1 MSARL
6 TLALCATVA
15 LIGLAGG
22 ARTSFAQSD
31 QPAATGGGGGLEE
44 IVVTARRREEKA
56 QTVPITL
63 LTFQPAALEK
73 KDIRD
78 PLKLTDS
85 IPGFNG
91 ATGGSLGLTY
101 TFLRGAPGVIFYW
114 DDVPIN
120 VNNQA
125 VGFYFDMQNLQ
136 VLYGPQGTLFGLS
149 NDAGAIL
156 FQPNHPKNDYDGYGK
171 ITLGD
176 YGRQTVEAV
185 VNVPVVADKLLLR
198 AGVQYQKQDGYQHV
212 IKQNIDL
219 LNQNYWN
226 FRFAGT
232 YNATDNLRNEFMLNY
247 FDTQYL
253 PGSYT
258 FVAANPGPAQAF
270 GSLSLQQILN
280 FAQQGLVGPFAQSNL
295 AGKNI
300 DLVALQ
306 KQQEALGRY
315 TLAGLSLNPTAVLK
329 QLNIVNTTSWDINDN
344 LTLKNIAA
352 YAQIYNY
359 SLADIGGLEF
369 GLLQGP
375 IPSGFHDQPRGPTV
389 QYNEEI
395 QLIGNFF
402 DNKLRFQAG
411 FFNQWGGATSGAG
424 GSTPSN
430 STAPYGIQYT
440 NNFGGV
446 SVTGATLNQQS
457 RTDAVYGQATY
468 DFSDYV
474 EGVSF
479 TGGFRYNWDKFYTRG
494 DSYSYVPN
502 LRVDPSGN
510 TGIFKLNPPT
520 CRRDNQQ
527 FFGANNCATSQSAR
541 FTSPSYTVQIN
552 YQWRPATMF
561 YFNNS
566 LGYKTGGFNGQN
578 LVDFQIFKPEH
589 LNNYEVGVKTDFD
602 LAAVGLP
609 DVKSRFNGSMY
620 YGVYRGIEIQT
631 TGAYLTPAGNLS
643 LGTPYLDVGDG
654 DLYGWDIQWTVIPW
668 EDLTLQL
675 NAEYNRGKYKNF
687 QGPNPARA
695 TDPAAPP
702 QISVPGVGFEIL
714 PQYKFDGTAT
724 YHLPFIDKAYGDV
737 SITGS
742 YSWVQHSLAS
752 DVAQVGFGDVLP
764 GHHNVDINVA
774 WDDIW
779 GRTGLSGQFFVTN
792 VTNNSIVNGCLCA
805 YRAIGEIGLQPAQP
819 RMFGF
824 SLKYAFQSDTLGGE
838 TPPAPYT
845 PPAPQAV
852 APAPRSYLVF
862 FDFNKSDLTPQ
873 AMQIVDEAAK
883 NAGPAKV
890 TRLTV
895 TGHTDTVGSDAYNMR
910 LSRRRA
916 ESVAA
921 ELEKDGIPSSEIEI
935 VAKGKRDLLVPTAD
949 GVREPQNRRVQI
961 VYDGGPTM

>member
-6 TLALCATVA
+6 KVALCATVA
-15 LIGLAGG
+15 IAGL
-22 ARTSFAQSD
+22 TSGFPAALAQSD
-31 QPAATGGGGGLEE
+31 QQATASSGTGLEE

-56 QTVPITL
+56 QSVPITL
-63 LTFQPAALEK
+63 LSFSPETLAK

-78 PLKLTDS
+78 ALKLTDS
-85 IPGFNG
+85 VPGFNG

-114 DDVPIN
+114 DDVPVN

-125 VGFYFDMQNLQ
+125 QGFYFDMQNLQ

-156 FQPNHPKNDYDGYGK
+156 FQPNHPKNDYDGYAK
-171 ITLGD
+171 ITLGN
-176 YGRQTVEAV
+176 YGRQTVEAL
-185 VNVPVVADKLLLR
+185 VNVPVVDDKLLVR

-226 FRFAGT
+226 VRFAAT
-232 YNATDNLRNEFMLNY
+232 YNATDDIRNEFMLNY

-258 FVAANPGPAQAF
+258 FVAANPGPAGAF
-270 GSLSLQQILN
+270 SSVPCGIPGIAGNCFPGKGASLQYVL
-280 FAQQGLVGPFAQSNL
+280 NL
-295 AGKNI
+295 AKTYINPTGLAGINV
-300 DLVALQ
+300 DLISLQ
-306 KQQEALGRY
+306 KQQEALGRD
-315 TLAGLSLNPTAVLK
+315 TIAGTSVIPTAVLK
-329 QLNIVNTTSWDINDN
+329 QLNIVNTTSWDITDN
-344 LTLKNIAA
+344 LTLKNIAG
-352 YAQIYNY
+352 YAEIYSYTNR
-359 SLADIGGLEF
+359 SDIGGLEL

-375 IPSGFHDQPRGPTV
+375 IPGGYHDQPRGPAV

-395 QLIGNFF
+395 QAQGNFF
-402 DNKLRFQAG
+402 DNKLKFQAG
-411 FFNQWGGATSGAG
+411 FFNQWGGQSTGAG
-424 GSTPSN
+424 GSTPSD
-430 STAPYGIQYT
+430 TRGPFGIQFA
-440 NNFGGV
+440 NNFGGL
-446 SVTGATLNQQS
+446 SVTGSTLNLQS
-457 RTDAVYGQATY
+457 RSDALYTQSSY
-468 DFSDYV
+468 DLGDYV
-474 EGVSF
+474 EGLSI
-479 TGGFRYNWDKFYTRG
+479 TGGIRYNWDKFYTRG
-494 DSYSYVPN
+494 DSYSIAGGQLIQNKP
-502 LRVDPSGN
+502 LCLKPGSA
-510 TGIFKLNPPT
+510 TPT
-520 CRRDNQQ
+520 TNGCP
-527 FFGANNCATSQSAR
+527 TSQAAR
-541 FTSPSYTVQIN
+541 FTSPSYTVQVN

-578 LVDFQIFKPEH
+578 LVSFQIYNPEH
-589 LNNYEVGVKTDFD
+589 LNNYELGVKTDFD
-602 LAAVGLP
+602 WGAIGLEG
-609 DVKSRFNGSMY
+609 VKNRIDGSLY

-654 DLYGWDIQWTVIPW
+654 DLYGWDLQWTVLPFP
-668 EDLTLQL
+668 DLELHM

-687 QGPNPARA
+687 QGPN
-695 TDPAAPP
+695 AAGTG
-702 QISVPGVGFEIL
+702 QQSVPGVGFEIL
-714 PQYKFDGTAT
+714 PEYKFDGTAT

-737 SITGS
+737 SVTGS

-752 DVAQVGFGDVLP
+752 DVADVGFGDYLP
-764 GHHNVDINVA
+764 GHHNIDVSLDWQN
-774 WDDIW
+774 IW
-779 GRTGLSGQFFVTN
+779 GRDGLSGQFFMTN

-824 SLKYAFQSDTLGGE
+824 SLKYEFQSDTVGAAPAAAYVP
-838 TPPAPYT
+838 PPAVT
-845 PPAPQAV
+845 PAPSV
-852 APAPRSYLVF
+852 PNSYLVF
-862 FDFNKSDLTPQ
+862 FDFNKSDLTSQ
-873 AMQIVDEAAK
+873 AESIVDQAAK

-890 TRLTV
+890 TRLEV

-921 ELEKDGIPSSEIEI
+921 QLEKDGIPSSEIEI
-935 VAKGKRDLLVPTAD
+935 FAKGKRDLLVPTAD
-949 GVREPQNRRVQI
+949 GVKEPQNRRVQI
-961 VYDGGPTM
+961 VYSGGPTS

>member
-15 LIGLAGG
+15 LVGLTGG

-31 QPAATGGGGGLEE
+31 QPAAAKAGSGLEE

-63 LTFQPAALEK
+63 LTFSPATLEK

-78 PLKLTDS
+78 GLKLTDS

-114 DDVPIN
+114 DDVPVN

-125 VGFYFDMQNLQ
+125 QGFFFDMQNLE

-156 FQPNHPKNDYDGYGK
+156 FRPNHPRNDYDGYGK

-176 YGRQTVEAV
+176 YGRQTVEAL
-185 VNVPVVADKLLLR
+185 VNIPVVPDKLLLR

-232 YNATDNLRNEFMLNY
+232 YHVTDSIRNEFMLNY

-253 PGSYT
+253 PGAYT
-258 FVAANPGPAQAF
+258 FVAANPAPAQAF
-270 GSLSLQQILN
+270 GSVSLGQLLD
-280 FAQQGLVGPFAQSNL
+280 FAKRGFIGPFAQSNL

-315 TLAGLSLNPTAVLK
+315 TLAGLAFTPTAVLK
-329 QLNIVNTTSWDINDN
+329 QLNIVNTTSWDITDN
-344 LTLKNIAA
+344 LTLKNIAG
-352 YAQIYNY
+352 YAEIYNY
-359 SLADIGGLEF
+359 NRSDIGGLEF
-369 GLLQGP
+369 GLLQGT
-375 IPSGFHDQPRGPTV
+375 IPSGFHDEPRGPTV

-395 QLIGNFF
+395 QLIGHFL
-402 DNKLRFQAG
+402 DDKLSVQGG
-411 FFNQWGGATSGAG
+411 FFNQWGGAISGAG

-430 STAPYGIQYT
+430 SRAPYGIQYT
-440 NNFGGV
+440 DNFGGV
-446 SVTGATLNQQS
+446 SITGSTLNQQS
-457 RTDAVYGQATY
+457 RTDAVYAQASY

-474 EGVSF
+474 EGLSF
-479 TGGFRYNWDKFYTRG
+479 TGGFRYNWDKVYTRG
-494 DSYSYVPN
+494 DSYSYAPN
-502 LRVDPSGN
+502 LVADPTGN
-510 TGIFKLNPPT
+510 TGTFVLNQRT
-520 CRRDNQQ
+520 CRI
-527 FFGANNCATSQSAR
+527 NNTLVKGNSCPSSQSAR
-541 FTSPSYTVQIN
+541 FTSPSYTAVVN
-552 YQWRPATMF
+552 YQWRPHTMF
-561 YFNNS
+561 FFNNS

-602 LAAVGLP
+602 LGAIGLEQ
-609 DVKSRFNGSMY
+609 VKSRFNGSMY

-631 TGAYLTPAGNLS
+631 TGAYLTPAGNTA

-675 NAEYNRGKYKNF
+675 NAEYNKGKYKDF
-687 QGPNPARA
+687 QGPNPRA
-695 TDPAAPP
+695 GQPGQPA

-724 YHLPFIDKAYGDV
+724 YHFSFIDKAYGDV
-737 SITGS
+737 SFTGS

-764 GHHNVDINVA
+764 GHHNVDVSLN

-779 GRTGLSGQFFVTN
+779 GRTGISGQFFVTN

-824 SLKYAFQSDTLGGE
+824 SFKYEFQSDTLGE
-838 TPPAPYT
+838 TPATPYT

-852 APAPRSYLVF
+852 APAAPKSYLVF

-873 AMQIVDEAAK
+873 ATTIVDQAAS

-916 ESVAA
+916 ESVAVR
-921 ELEKDGIPSSEIEI
+921 LEKDGIPSSEIEI

-949 GVREPQNRRVQI
+949 GVKEPQNRRVQI
-961 VYDGGPTM
+961 VYDGGPTS

>member
-6 TLALCATVA
+6 TLALCAATA

-22 ARTSFAQSD
+22 ARTSFAQDQSD
-31 QPAATGGGGGLEE
+31 QPAAKGGTGLEE

-63 LTFQPAALEK
+63 LTFQPQKLEK
-73 KDIRD
+73 QDIRD
-78 PLKLTDS
+78 ALKLTDS

-101 TFLRGAPGVIFYW
+101 TFLEGAPGVIFYW
-114 DDVPIN
+114 DNVPVN

-125 VGFYFDMQNLQ
+125 QGFYFDIQNLQ

-149 NDAGAIL
+149 NDAGALL
-156 FQPNHPKNDYDGYGK
+156 FQPNHPKNDYDGYAK

-176 YGRQTVEAV
+176 YGRQTVEAL
-185 VNVPVVADKLLLR
+185 VNVPVIPDMLLVR

-226 FRFAGT
+226 FRFDVT
-232 YNATDNLRNEFMLNY
+232 YNPRDDVRNDFVLNY

-253 PGSYT
+253 PGAYD

-270 GSLSLQQILN
+270 GISLQDILKFAQEGFIGA
-280 FAQQGLVGPFAQSNL
+280 FAQQNL

-300 DLVALQ
+300 NLLALQ
-306 KQQEALGRY
+306 KQQEAIGRDNVEA
-315 TLAGLSLNPTAVLK
+315 LAFVPTATLK
-329 QLNIVNTTSWDINDN
+329 QLNIVNTTSWDIADN
-344 LTLKNIAA
+344 LTLNNIAGFA
-352 YAQIYNY
+352 SIFNY
-359 SLADIGGLEF
+359 VRADIGGLGF
-369 GLLQGP
+369 GLLQGN
-375 IPSGFHDQPRGPTV
+375 IPGGYHDDPGEPTL

-395 QLIGNFF
+395 QLVGHFF
-402 DNKLRFQAG
+402 DNKMTLQTG
-411 FFNQWGGATSGAG
+411 VFNQWGGSPSGAG

-430 STAPYGIQYT
+430 SQKPLAVTYT
-440 NNFGGV
+440 DDFGGV
-446 SVTGATLNQQS
+446 SLTGSSLNQQS
-457 RTDAVYGQATY
+457 RSDAVYAQAT
-468 DFSDYV
+468 DDLTDIW
-474 EGVSF
+474 EGF
-479 TGGFRYNWDKFYTRG
+479 DGFKLTGGVRYNWDKFYNRG
-494 DSYSYVPN
+494 TSYAYDAPTDKFV
-502 LRVDPSGN
+502 VA
-510 TGIFKLNPPT
+510 PPECIINGKT
-520 CRRDNQQ
+520 VIGPPCP
-527 FFGANNCATSQSAR
+527 TSQSAR
-541 FTSPSYTVQIN
+541 FTSPSFTVVLN

-561 YFNNS
+561 YISDS

-578 LVDFQIFKPEH
+578 FVGPFEVFKPEH
-589 LNNYEVGVKTDFD
+589 LDRYEAGVKTDFD
-602 LAAVGLP
+602 WGAIGLES
-609 DVKSRFNGSMY
+609 VKSRINASLY

-631 TGAYLTPAGNLS
+631 TGAYLTPASPVPS

-654 DLYGWDIQWTVIPW
+654 DLYGWDLQWTLIPF
-668 EDLTLQL
+668 EDLTLQM
-675 NAEYNRGKYKNF
+675 NADYNKGKYKNF
-687 QGPNPARA
+687 QGPN
-695 TDPAAPP
+695 AAGTG

-714 PQYKFDGTAT
+714 PEYKFDGSAT
-724 YHLPFIDKAYGDV
+724 YHFGFIDKAYGDV
-737 SITGS
+737 SFTGT

-752 DVAQVGFGDVLP
+752 DVADVGFGDVLP
-764 GHHNVDINVA
+764 GHHNVDINLD
-774 WDDIW
+774 WQNIW
-779 GRTGLSGQFFVTN
+779 GRTGLSGQFFITN

-824 SLKYAFQSDTLGGE
+824 SLKYEFQEDTLGGE
-838 TPPAPYT
+838 APAAPYT
-845 PPAPQAV
+845 PPPVA
-852 APAPRSYLVF
+852 APAPTVPHSYLVF

-873 AMQIVDEAAK
+873 ATQIVDQAAA
-883 NAGPAKV
+883 NAGPAHV

-921 ELEKDGIPSSEIEI
+921 ELEKDGIASGEIEI

-961 VYDGGPTM
+961 VYDNGPTS